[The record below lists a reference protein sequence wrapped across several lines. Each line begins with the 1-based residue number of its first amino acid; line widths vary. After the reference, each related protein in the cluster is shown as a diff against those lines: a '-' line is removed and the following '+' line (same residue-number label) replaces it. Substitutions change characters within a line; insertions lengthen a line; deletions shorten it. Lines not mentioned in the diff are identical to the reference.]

1 MPYHIGIDISKF
13 KHNCFIATEANV
25 KVKDFVFNNDKEG
38 FGLLRTELKSL
49 GDPTQI
55 KVGIEST
62 GHYGT
67 NLKHFLTQEG
77 YTFIELNPY
86 LTSQFS
92 KALSLKGAKTD
103 KIDAEVISKYLGAVD
118 YDNLHTQFYH
128 VNDLRELV
136 RLRNNYIEERS
147 RELVHLTNVLDKMFP
162 EFKPFFNNKLGTV
175 ALFILNTH
183 TSKAKIAK
191 WNKKHYDKLTTLSKG
206 KFTYAKFNQLKQLAS
221 HSVGVDSVHLE
232 RIIKVSI
239 QHLKDLNSLIDTLDR
254 EIKTLF
260 ERTDSKLLTIP
271 GLGVIQAATI
281 YAEIGDIRN
290 FSSPGKLISH
300 AGLKVRILQSGQM
313 DRKGKIVKRGSSLL
327 RKTIWNYA
335 FQALRFLPTI
345 NDFYHKK
352 KSEDKHHKVIMT
364 HICRKLLR
372 MIYHLE
378 FYHLD
383 YNSNDFK

>member
-38 FGLLRTELKSL
+38 FSLLLTALKSL
-49 GDPTQI
+49 GDPTKI

-67 NLKHFLTQEG
+67 NLKHFLIQEG
-77 YTFIELNPY
+77 YTFIEFNPY

-103 KIDAEVISKYLGAVD
+103 KIDAEVISRYLGAVD

-147 RELVHLTNVLDKMFP
+147 REVVHLTNVLDKMFP
-162 EFKPFFNNKLGTV
+162 EFKPFFNNKFGVL
-175 ALFILNTH
+175 ALFILNTY

-191 WNKKHYDKLTTLSKG
+191 LNKTQFDKLKTLSKG
-206 KFTYAKFNQLKQLAS
+206 KFTYAKFNKLKQLAS
-221 HSVGVDSVHLE
+221 HSVGVDSVYFD

-239 QHLKDLNSLIDTLDR
+239 QHLKDLNKLIDTLDL

-260 ERTDSKLLTIP
+260 EQTDSKLTTIP

-281 YAEIGDIRN
+281 YAEIGNIKN
-290 FSSPGKLISH
+290 FSGPEKLISH
-300 AGLKVRILQSGQM
+300 AGLKVRIIQSGKM
-313 DRKGKIVKRGSSLL
+313 NRTGKLVKRGSSLL

-335 FQALRFLPTI
+335 FLSLRFLPTI

-352 KSEDKHHKVIMT
+352 KLEDKHYKVIMT

-372 MIYHLE
+372 MIYYIE
-378 FYHLD
+378 FNKLD